1 MQQPKAVSL
10 PPDDIAAIR
19 NLNEEF
25 LRCFLLRDFDGV
37 RQKYAEDAV
46 LMPPHCP
53 ACHGRDAAAKWMVDF
68 PRATHF
74 KFKYNDIDGR
84 GDLAYVRGTYFI
96 TIHPEGAPEPVEDVG
111 KFLEICR
118 KQPDGSWLLAV
129 DTFNS
134 DK

>member
-1 MQQPKAVSL
+1 MPQPKAVSL
-10 PPDDIAAIR
+10 PADDIAAIR
-19 NLNEEF
+19 KLNEEF
-25 LRCFLLRDFDGV
+25 LRCFLSRDFDGL

-46 LMPPHCP
+46 LMPPHSP
-53 ACHGRDAAAKWMVDF
+53 ACYGRDAAGKWMVDF

-74 KFKYNDIDGR
+74 RFEYNDINGH

-96 TIHPEGAPEPVEDVG
+96 TIQPEGAPEPVEDVG

-118 KQPDGSWLLAV
+118 KQPDGSWLLAI